1 MDETEML
8 IEEVRKY
15 VFLFDTSHQ
24 YYKNV
29 VKKAEAWTQISEQL
43 GITSKCIV

>member
-1 MDETEML
+1 MGDIEML

-15 VFLFDTSHQ
+15 VFLFDTFHQ

-29 VKKAEAWTQISEQL
+29 VKKAEA
-43 GITSKCIV
+43 